1 MNWVEVSVEISFFQ
15 VDLNKERYDD
25 SLPGFISVKRKRSDY
40 IPSIG
45 DEEAKEAEEKLE
57 EQKEIEPEDNDSD
70 SAREYI
76 KQFLALEDDEN
87 TNLAN
92 ALNLATLAQV
102 SCPAHF
108 SLIKHNKLLF

>member
-1 MNWVEVSVEISFFQ
+1 M
-15 VDLNKERYDD
+15 DLNKESYDD
-25 SLPGFISVKRKRSDY
+25 SLPGSYVSVKRKRSDY

-45 DEEAKEAEEKLE
+45 DEEVEEAEEQLAGQGE
-57 EQKEIEPEDNDSD
+57 EID
-70 SAREYI
+70 SARESI

-102 SCPAHF
+102 
-108 SLIKHNKLLF
+108 

>member
-1 MNWVEVSVEISFFQ
+1 M
-15 VDLNKERYDD
+15 NKERYDD

-45 DEEAKEAEEKLE
+45 DEEVKEAEEKLE
-57 EQKEIEPEDNDSD
+57 EQQEIEPDDDDSD

-102 SCPAHF
+102 SYTYTMQFVP
-108 SLIKHNKLLF
+108 N

>member
-1 MNWVEVSVEISFFQ
+1 M
-15 VDLNKERYDD
+15 DLNKEIYDD
-25 SLPGFISVKRKRSDY
+25 SLPGSYVSVKRKRSDY

-45 DEEAKEAEEKLE
+45 DEEVEEAEEQLVGQDE
-57 EQKEIEPEDNDSD
+57 ENSEDNSD

-102 SCPAHF
+102 LEIYCFLSNFFYSHCKFHM
-108 SLIKHNKLLF
+108 

>member
-1 MNWVEVSVEISFFQ
+1 M
-15 VDLNKERYDD
+15 
-25 SLPGFISVKRKRSDY
+25 KRKRSDY
-40 IPSIG
+40 GRTIG
-45 DEEAKEAEEKLE
+45 DEEAEEAEEQL
-57 EQKEIEPEDNDSD
+57 QDQQAAPEANADDSD

-102 SCPAHF
+102 CIFVSEDTLC
-108 SLIKHNKLLF
+108 SNEKLR